1 MTRVHRRPKQKRKV
15 NKMKN
20 RNTVFITIVSALA
33 FALAPV
39 TKAAPNPRRWPPIPH
54 QRPEAVEFPMIT
66 VHSTDNVTRGKTGS
80 FVLAMKPALMFGGTY
95 VNFKVSGTAIAGVD
109 YVLLVSP
116 AYIGKS
122 GYGVIQVKTLRDP
135 RGSAFRQAYSVIVTL
150 EAGAGY
156 AVGAVGQPQC
166 GLNPALESFDSVT
179 TTLKGRLE
187 RRPCSFGGTSR
198 CALLHRSGAILLIT

>member
-1 MTRVHRRPKQKRKV
+1 
-15 NKMKN
+15 MKN
-20 RNTVFITIVSALA
+20 QNTIFIAVVSALA

-39 TKAAPNPRRWPPIPH
+39 AHAAQIIEGGPDPIQGAASPTA
-54 QRPEAVEFPMIT
+54 QAVVT

-80 FVLAMKPALMFGGTY
+80 FVLVRGLGKIAEEDMRPFMLAGTY

-116 AYIGKS
+116 AYIGGS

-150 EAGAGY
+150 EAGPGY
-156 AVGAVGQPQC
+156 AVGKSRSATMWIK
-166 GLNPALESFDSVT
+166 PALEASNQS
-179 TTLKGRLE
+179 
-187 RRPCSFGGTSR
+187 SN
-198 CALLHRSGAILLIT
+198 